1 MRLPTMVLLGA
12 FTFCTSVAAQEK
24 PAQVHQG
31 LWGGFGLGGGV
42 NVSEGDRWGVDVYGR
57 IGGTLSQRVLLGGES
72 SGWAGSHQGVDM
84 ARGNLTAIILYYPSL
99 RGGLFLR
106 GGLGFSYIQTSI
118 SDGTTVNGVFYQTTV
133 SQTSGGFGATA
144 SVGYDVR
151 LGRNI
156 FLVPEFGWAL
166 QSVGSES
173 TFFGVPSTVN
183 ILSFTLGLVWH

>member
-1 MRLPTMVLLGA
+1 MRLAAMVLLGA
-12 FTFCTSVAAQEK
+12 LALGTSVAAQEK
-24 PAQVHQG
+24 PVQVRKG

-42 NVSEGDRWGVDVYGR
+42 NGSEGNVWGVDVYGR

-72 SGWAGSHQGVDM
+72 SGWAGSRQGVDL
-84 ARGNLTAIILYYPSL
+84 ARGNLSAIILYYPSL
-99 RGGLFLR
+99 RGGLFLK
-106 GGLGFSYIQTSI
+106 GGLGFAYIQTSI
-118 SDGTTVNGVFYQTTV
+118 SDGSTVNGVFYQTTV

-156 FLVPEFGWAL
+156 FLVPELGWAL

-183 ILSFTLGLVWH
+183 IFSFTLGLVWH